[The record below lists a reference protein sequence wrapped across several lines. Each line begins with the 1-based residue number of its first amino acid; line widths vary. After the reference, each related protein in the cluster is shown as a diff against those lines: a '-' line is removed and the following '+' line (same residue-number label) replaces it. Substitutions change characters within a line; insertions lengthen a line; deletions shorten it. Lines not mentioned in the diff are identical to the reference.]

1 MMSSRWRRRGGW
13 SAPAWARPTTG
24 CRGEPFL
31 FHHPHMFEWCWIC
44 LHFCITT
51 AIEIV
56 CLSRKYTPPYHL
68 SFVIMFLTS
77 GSEKSCEDC
86 KHSHRSGRQ
95 TFQSRRQF
103 ENCGGAVLVL
113 RDQSSEKAMLRLET
127 WCWLWQWK
135 LWQGGSDGIWQHYSC
150 PSILQRVDYGC
161 AWQSCSKKVNELT
174 PSYCKWP
181 IRDAPLYQ
189 SCSFFNIVQNAFD
202 PPPTLRIVWIE

>member
-1 MMSSRWRRRGGW
+1 MMSSRWRRREEW

-24 CRGEPFL
+24 CRGEPFV
-31 FHHPHMFEWCWIC
+31 FHHPHTFEWCWIC
-44 LHFCITT
+44 LLFCIT

-68 SFVIMFLTS
+68 SFVIMFFDVREREKLRRLQALPPIRSTNVPIS
-77 GSEKSCEDC
+77 PSVWELWRGGPSAERSEFWKGDA
-86 KHSHRSGRQ
+86 K
-95 TFQSRRQF
+95 TWDF
-103 ENCGGAVLVL
+103 V
-113 RDQSSEKAMLRLET
+113 ET

-174 PSYCKWP
+174 HH
-181 IRDAPLYQ
+181 IANGQ
-189 SCSFFNIVQNAFD
+189 
-202 PPPTLRIVWIE
+202 